1 MWKSLPFHEKI
12 GNPSRMHLLWV
23 FSIPDHG
30 IFSTMEEI
38 KDMLKSDSNG
48 KEETYSESDLDDKT
62 QQKMELSP
70 NSFHMSKLE

>member
-1 MWKSLPFHEKI
+1 MEF
-12 GNPSRMHLLWV
+12 
-23 FSIPDHG
+23 
-30 IFSTMEEI
+30 FSTMEEI
-38 KDMLKSDSNG
+38 TDMLESDSNG